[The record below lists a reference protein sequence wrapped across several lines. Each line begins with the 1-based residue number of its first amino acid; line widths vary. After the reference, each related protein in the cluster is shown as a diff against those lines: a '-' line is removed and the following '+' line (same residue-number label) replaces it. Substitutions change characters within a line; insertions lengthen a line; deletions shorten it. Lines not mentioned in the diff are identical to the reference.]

1 LSQKSLFLKNF
12 GELRPLQWVQ
22 ATDISVAQA
31 LEIQMKKKML
41 VIGGIAAA
49 TLLVGGWALAQS
61 ADHGHGGMR
70 GMGMGMHGQMGQG
83 TPGQMGQGMR
93 GQMGPG
99 MRGQMGPGMMM
110 GMMGGNA
117 TASELGGLHEMFG
130 NHDKIKR
137 TVANLPDGIRTV
149 TESDDPE
156 TAATIKKHVAEMGKR
171 VEEGRD
177 PGLPIETPALH
188 AIFRDKDKIKTT
200 YETTEKGVIVVQTS
214 TDATAVKALQ
224 DHAAEVTDLA
234 QRGMVAAHEAM
245 MKNGGGMM
253 GRGMRGAMNGPQHE
267 H

>member
-1 LSQKSLFLKNF
+1 
-12 GELRPLQWVQ
+12 
-22 ATDISVAQA
+22 
-31 LEIQMKKKML
+31 LEIQMKKKVL

-61 ADHGHGGMR
+61 ASHGHGGMR
-70 GMGMGMHGQMGQG
+70 GMGMGMQGQMGPGMHGQMGPG
-83 TPGQMGQGMR
+83 TQ

-99 MRGQMGPGMMM
+99 MRGQMGPGMM
-110 GMMGGNA
+110 GGNA
-117 TASELGGLHEMFG
+117 TMGEHSDIHDLFS

-137 TVANLPDGIRTV
+137 TVTNLPDGIRTV
-149 TESDDPE
+149 TESDDPQV
-156 TAATIKKHVAEMGKR
+156 AATIKKHVAEMGKR

-177 PGLPIETPALH
+177 PGLPIESPALH
-188 AIFRDKDKIKTT
+188 SIFRDKDKIKSA
-200 YETTEKGVIVVQTS
+200 YEVTEKGIVVVQTS